1 LFSEGKN
8 LVQVAIAIDLPA
20 DEIRTIYREY
30 WELKRMYK
38 LSQIYEEAKYDL
50 HTFLKLHKI
59 VNDLG
64 MGEQEI
70 INVLKLAN
78 NNELPYLQENVEYF
92 RNRINNLEL
101 EKTKCTNDVLTLN
114 RRIDDLTETVNMYD
128 SSLNEKREEIAFLN
142 REQKRLDN
150 LYNNNYGNKNDE
162 GIEIFYAS
170 GSWRNLNP

>member
-1 LFSEGKN
+1 
-8 LVQVAIAIDLPA
+8 
-20 DEIRTIYREY
+20 
-30 WELKRMYK
+30 M
-38 LSQIYEEAKYDL
+38 
-50 HTFLKLHKI
+50 
-59 VNDLG
+59 
-64 MGEQEI
+64 
-70 INVLKLAN
+70 LKLAN
-78 NNELPYLQENVEYF
+78 NNELPYLQEKVEYF

-150 LYNNNYGNKNDE
+150 LYTNNYGNKNDE